1 MDLVL
6 IWKRLF
12 KVTGAVQNVLSHT
25 SLLCGFSSLFVL
37 EAWVEK
43 SRPDICCSAVLLL
56 LNNLDTRAT
65 VTDKGLRGLGML
77 LLHWSNCWLVFVLD
91 LVHTSEVGG
100 GLMCEGL
107 LCLHQDMLKASVR
120 KPSPQLHM

>member
-1 MDLVL
+1 MYFPTLHSCVVFPL
-6 IWKRLF
+6 YLFWKPGWR
-12 KVTGAVQNVLSHT
+12 KVGQ
-25 SLLCGFSSLFVL
+25 
-37 EAWVEK
+37 
-43 SRPDICCSAVLLL
+43 ISAVLL